1 MSAQQPLEGSTDAR
15 GRKIALIAARF
26 NDFIVSSLL
35 KGAETA
41 WVEHGGALEA
51 LTVVRVPG
59 AFELPVAARRLAA
72 TGRYDA
78 LVALGCVI
86 RGGTPHFEYVAGE
99 CAHGLQQVAL
109 STGVPVIF
117 GVLTV
122 DTVEQAIERA
132 ATGAGNKGA
141 EALESALMMAGLFAA
156 LGS

>member
-1 MSAQQPLEGSTDAR
+1 MATPTPDPTRIMQIGMGFFAAKALLSAVEFGLFAALAEGPQTLPELSAR
-15 GRKIALIAARF
+15 LGLHARSAA
-26 NDFIVSSLL
+26 DFL
-35 KGAETA
+35 
-41 WVEHGGALEA
+41 
-51 LTVVRVPG
+51 
-59 AFELPVAARRLAA
+59 
-72 TGRYDA
+72 DA